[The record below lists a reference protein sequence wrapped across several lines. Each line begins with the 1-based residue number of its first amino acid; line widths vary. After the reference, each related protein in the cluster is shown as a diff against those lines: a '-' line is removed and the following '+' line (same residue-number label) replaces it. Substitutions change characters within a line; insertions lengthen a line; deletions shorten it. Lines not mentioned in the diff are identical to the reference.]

1 MKRKSNFKANLTCS
15 NCTKIFQDPIQLPC
29 NDSICAHHLK
39 EAKSLREKIIKCTK
53 CSQTF
58 EIDLIENNMRPNRLV
73 RPFLNEEMYLSYDEK
88 QFKHEI
94 KRGIDMFHKLLD
106 EFTLDKNVLASTCY
120 DHFQEMR
127 FEIDIHREKLKENID
142 EIALELIERLNAFE
156 SLYMARLNSNLKD
169 SSPHYY
175 ENMSLELDYQKLDE
189 SFREPFLTWEKCKQL
204 QKSQEKM
211 LEGIK
216 LKLKELKQMR
226 KNLEKNK
233 FEPRIPDIGNSFG
246 TLTLKTYTSDHLL
259 TSQIL
264 SQSQCMELTD
274 LCEFSHEVKWT
285 LLYRGS
291 RDGFGAHNFHAK
303 CDGKSQTLTLLKAK
317 ESKFIFGG
325 FTATDW
331 DSFSKWKNDPHAFL
345 FSLTK
350 REKIQVIPEKS
361 KFAIWCSPSCGPIFG
376 AGRDLAILN
385 NSNLTSCNY
394 SDLGHTYKS
403 LKYEMNLSDSREFFA
418 DSRNFKLAEI
428 EVYQKE

>member
-1 MKRKSNFKANLTCS
+1 MSQYERKNIS
-15 NCTKIFQDPIQLPC
+15 
-29 NDSICAHHLK
+29 
-39 EAKSLREKIIKCTK
+39 EAKRLEEKQNNYSHMSQSELRETLKQRTTK
-53 CSQTF
+53 VQRRQMNF
-58 EIDLIENNMRPNRLV
+58 DLNAKLPVLRQKLMEIDRLTVRQQGVIAYPKQQRKEREYDRLRREFKGELVKGRP
-73 RPFLNEEMYLSYDEK
+73 
-88 QFKHEI
+88 I
-94 KRGIDMFHKLLD
+94 
-106 EFTLDKNVLASTCY
+106 
-120 DHFQEMR
+120 
-127 FEIDIHREKLKENID
+127 
-142 EIALELIERLNAFE
+142 LE
-156 SLYMARLNSNLKD
+156 
-169 SSPHYY
+169 
-175 ENMSLELDYQKLDE
+175 Q
-189 SFREPFLTWEKCKQL
+189 
-204 QKSQEKM
+204 
-211 LEGIK
+211 
-216 LKLKELKQMR
+216 LKELKQMT

-264 SQSQCMELTD
+264 SQSQCMELMN
-274 LCEFSHEVKWT
+274 LCEFSHGVKWT

-317 ESKFIFGG
+317 DSKFIFGG